1 MEKEAERSRPVG
13 EQETMEKPPRTRER
27 RASNIKAQS
36 KDKLITVQRWD
47 SDSFTICGRN
57 LNSTLQQGAIKVSR
71 VCKTV
76 LVNNSPSAVRTADK
90 LTAS

>member
-1 MEKEAERSRPVG
+1 MEKEAEQSRPVG
-13 EQETMEKPPRTRER
+13 EQEMMEKPPRTREH

-36 KDKLITVQRWD
+36 KDKLITVQRCD

-57 LNSTLQQGAIKVSR
+57 LNSTLHKVPLKCP
-71 VCKTV
+71 VFVKTV